1 MGWIDDMKLCIAL
14 EVGGNVT
21 QTLVQAPDAQAAPFL
36 VLEECPNT
44 GNVPIA
50 ESSQTLQ
57 MNEAAGDDRGVQLAS
72 LVVKNEA
79 LVFVVQS
86 SPRLG
91 LLVALDLSDNLQ
103 GCEGHTIGLTCQE

>member
-1 MGWIDDMKLCIAL
+1 MDKPVSKAGDADIHDA
-14 EVGGNVT
+14 
-21 QTLVQAPDAQAAPFL
+21 QDAQAAPFL

-57 MNEAAGDDRGVQLAS
+57 M
-72 LVVKNEA
+72 NEA